1 MLMSHKQLNLYTTLA
16 LRSFG
21 AGCFNEKEFFIF
33 VVLKEH
39 CNLTYRVP
47 LKRLSQNMK
56 ILLKLTRPI
65 FKTLCQG
72 YIIICVRLI

>member
-21 AGCFNEKEFFIF
+21 AGRFNEKE
-33 VVLKEH
+33 LKEH